1 MARVVAGFSVPHTPF
16 FPITIPQG
24 GPDATNGPLYER
36 IREELEA
43 ARLDALIVF
52 DDDHLN
58 TFFLDAWPTF
68 AIGVADRSH
77 GPIDGYFEERAFPVE
92 RDLAHA
98 IHVHCVHAG
107 FDLVRSERFG
117 VDHSI
122 AVPLHFLV
130 PGGELPVVPIWVN
143 ALYPPFPTA
152 RRAHELGQAVAEA
165 VAAYPHDVRVG
176 VLASGSISHEV
187 GGPRVNPGEFWAVPD
202 PAWVE
207 TVTERLRAGDTA
219 TLVEEATDERLDAAG
234 NVGHELLT
242 IVALLGAVGDR
253 PTTLLEADER
263 LGHAFGAW
271 RL

>member
-16 FPITIPQG
+16 FPLTIPQG

-36 IREELEA
+36 IREELED
-43 ARLDALIVF
+43 ARLDALVVF

-68 AIGVADRSH
+68 AIGVAERSH

-92 RDLAHA
+92 RDLGHA

-107 FDLVRSERFG
+107 FDLARSERFG

-130 PGGELPVVPIWVN
+130 PEGDLPVVPIWIN

-152 RRAHELGQAVAEA
+152 ARAHALGRAVADA
-165 VAAYPHDVRVG
+165 VASYPPDMRVG
-176 VLASGSISHEV
+176 ALASGSISHEV

-202 PAWVE
+202 PRWVE
-207 TVTERLRAGDTA
+207 TVTERLRAGETA

-234 NVGHELLT
+234 NVAHELLT

-253 PTTLLEADER
+253 PATLLETDER